1 MALSVRR
8 TKKYSAKA
16 YLDLEETATHKS
28 EFYDG
33 VIYAMA
39 GGSFNHDMISGN
51 VYAALHE
58 FARTGSCIAFTS
70 NMKLRIE
77 AHNLYLYPDA
87 MLICGAP
94 KFEKNRTDA
103 VLNPL
108 LLVEVLSKSTEN
120 YDRGKKFEYYRSLPT
135 FQEYLLIDQER
146 VYVEHYQRLHIGR
159 WHYGILT
166 DLDETIKLQSISL
179 TIPVRRLYEQV
190 DWLRQESTEEEPYG
204 KTH

>member
-1 MALSVRR
+1 MCARALTALRPKTKPNVLYVTNCNTGLVCWQRR
-8 TKKYSAKA
+8 F
-16 YLDLEETATHKS
+16 S
-28 EFYDG
+28 EFCSSLPEKSL
-33 VIYAMA
+33 I
-39 GGSFNHDMISGN
+39 
-51 VYAALHE
+51 E
-58 FARTGSCIAFTS
+58 F
-70 NMKLRIE
+70 
-77 AHNLYLYPDA
+77 YLYPDA

-166 DLDETIKLQSISL
+166 DLDETIKLQSINL

>member
-1 MALSVRR
+1 MALAVKRP
-8 TKKYSAKA
+8 KKYSVKA
-16 YLDLEETATHKS
+16 YLALEETATEKS

-39 GGSFNHDMISGN
+39 GGLFNHDMISGN
-51 VYAALHE
+51 VYAALHG

-94 KFEKNRTDA
+94 KFEKNRTDV

-108 LLVEVLSKSTEN
+108 LLVEVLSKSTEH

-146 VYVEHYQRLHIGR
+146 VYVEHYHRLHIGR
-159 WHYGILT
+159 WEYAILT
-166 DLDETIKLQSISL
+166 NLAETIKLQSVTL
-179 TIPVRRLYEQV
+179 EIPVHLLYEQV
-190 DWLRQESTEEEPYG
+190 DWIGHL
-204 KTH
+204 

>member
-1 MALSVRR
+1 MALSVRGP
-8 TKKYSAKA
+8 KKYSAKA
-16 YLDLEETATHKS
+16 YLALEEQATEKS
-28 EFYDG
+28 EFYNG

-58 FARTGSCIAFTS
+58 FAHTGSCIAFTS

-87 MLICGAP
+87 MLICGKP
-94 KFEKNRTDA
+94 KFEKSRTD
-103 VLNPL
+103 VILNPL
-108 LLVEVLSKSTEN
+108 VLVEVLSKSTES

-146 VYVEHYQRLHIGR
+146 VYIEHYHRLHIGR
-159 WHYGILT
+159 WEYTILT
-166 DLDETIKLQSISL
+166 DLDQSLKLQSINL
-179 TIPVRRLYEQV
+179 EIPVRRLYEQV
-190 DWLRQESTEEEPYG
+190 DWVEQT
-204 KTH
+204 

>member
-8 TKKYSAKA
+8 AKKYSAKA

-87 MLICGAP
+87 MLIFGAP

-146 VYVEHYQRLHIGR
+146 VYVEHYQRLHIG
-159 WHYGILT
+159 YN
-166 DLDETIKLQSISL
+166 
-179 TIPVRRLYEQV
+179 
-190 DWLRQESTEEEPYG
+190 
-204 KTH
+204 